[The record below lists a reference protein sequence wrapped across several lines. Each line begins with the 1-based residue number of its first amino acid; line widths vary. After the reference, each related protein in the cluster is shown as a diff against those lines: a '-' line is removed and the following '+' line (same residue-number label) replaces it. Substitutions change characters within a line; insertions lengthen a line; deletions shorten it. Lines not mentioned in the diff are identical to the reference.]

1 MVTKEQVLGILK
13 AVFPGEAPWRLE
25 GAASRVMA
33 LFEAWEEIPLVDE
46 EMGYSMK
53 VDCTDICK
61 LAQLLEQG
69 AVVKVFRKKGERR
82 PGGNVYT
89 RFLLQR

>member
-13 AVFPGEAPWRLE
+13 ADFPGEVASRLE
-25 GAASRVMA
+25 SAASRIVA

-46 EMGYSMK
+46 EMGYSLK

-61 LAQLLEQG
+61 LAQMLEEG
-69 AVVKVFRKKGERR
+69 AVVKVFRKKGERQ
-82 PGGNVYT
+82 PGGNVYSK
-89 RFLLQR
+89 FLLQR